1 MLILLMMKV
10 QRILHM
16 IMLRY
21 LHYLRCSL
29 NHKLV
34 VKVMFT
40 PIGKEEADVQ
50 HLANGGQII
59 QIWLSIP
66 LQIKHHLRASD
77 CVQPTEATLVIH
89 WVCTLVAVST
99 TTALPLR
106 FRSPR
111 LFASHKSKIGADNVL
126 PHTRKGIIE
135 WQLM

>member
-1 MLILLMMKV
+1 
-10 QRILHM
+10 M

-34 VKVMFT
+34 VKVMLT

-66 LQIKHHLRASD
+66 LQIKHHLRPSV
-77 CVQPTEATLVIH
+77 CVRPTKAVLVIRGM
-89 WVCTLVAVST
+89 CTLVAMSAT
-99 TTALPLR
+99 TTALPVR
-106 FRSPR
+106 IRSPR
-111 LFASHKSKIGADNVL
+111 LSASHKSKIGADNVL